1 MENLSTEVPAEKTA
15 GEKVFK
21 KIDREKRRADK
32 ARTGFIIATVVPSL
46 VLFLLFVILPVFN
59 MLYTSFFSWDGI
71 GDKVFIKTENY
82 EVLFHNEDFWS
93 AFKNTLF
100 LIFFV
105 TIFTIGFALFFAAV
119 LSKGKTKGK
128 TFFRIVFYIPNIL
141 SIVVISAIFSAVFA
155 PSYGVIGAIAKL
167 FDKAYTGWLG
177 DMDAGMWCITF
188 AMVWQ
193 AVGYYM
199 VMYIAGM
206 DGVPDHLYEAA
217 DLEGCS
223 KIRQFFMITVPLTW
237 DVIRTT
243 LTFFIISTINMSFLF
258 VDAMTQGQANS
269 HVLLSYMYSFFGS
282 QYGYAMA
289 IGMVVFVFAYGV
301 SLIVQFLTRRE
312 TVQY

>member
-1 MENLSTEVPAEKTA
+1 MDNLSTEVPVAETD
-15 GEKVFK
+15 GEKVYK
-21 KIDREKRRADK
+21 KVEGGKRKADR
-32 ARTGFIIATVVPSL
+32 ARIGFIIATVAPSFL
-46 VLFLLFVILPVFN
+46 LFLLFVILPVFN
-59 MLYTSFFSWDGI
+59 MLYTSFFKWDGI
-71 GDKVFIKTENY
+71 GDKIFIKFENY
-82 EVLFHNEDFWS
+82 DVLFHNDEFWS
-93 AFKNTLF
+93 AFKNTIF
-100 LIFFV
+100 LIVFV
-105 TIFTIGFALFFAAV
+105 TIFTIGLALFFAAV

-141 SIVVISAIFSAVFA
+141 SIVVISAIFSAILA

-167 FDKAYTGWLG
+167 FHKTYTGWLG
-177 DMDAGMWCITF
+177 DMDAVMWCITF

-243 LTFFIISTINMSFLF
+243 LTFFVISTINMSFLF

-269 HVLLSYMYSFFGS
+269 HVLLSYMYKFFGS

-289 IGMVVFVFAYGV
+289 IGTVIFVFAYGI
-301 SLIVQFLTRRE
+301 SLIIQFLTRRE